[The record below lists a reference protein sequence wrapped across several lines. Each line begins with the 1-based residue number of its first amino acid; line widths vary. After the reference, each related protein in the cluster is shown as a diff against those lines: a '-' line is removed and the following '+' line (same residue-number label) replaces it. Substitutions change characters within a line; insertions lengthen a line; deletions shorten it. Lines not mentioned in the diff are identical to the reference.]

1 MSFRK
6 PLARCRQGLSK
17 GFASSS
23 KLFELAICLPV
34 DMQHGYYLVARGRVG
49 FIKGIHKYPLEGFKE
64 FVYLVTCLQAGDDVE
79 QCCYI
84 IQRTDV
90 LTVKHSF

>member
-1 MSFRK
+1 M
-6 PLARCRQGLSK
+6 
-17 GFASSS
+17 
-23 KLFELAICLPV
+23 
-34 DMQHGYYLVARGRVG
+34 G

-64 FVYLVTCLQAGDDVE
+64 FVYLVMCLQTGDDVE